1 MRPGPSTM
9 LERYKGLYKLQAKH
23 RIPTHRCDI
32 GRGQSG
38 QGAFLVQGEG
48 RAFRTPEELLS
59 AVGLYG
65 LTQRSFRDELE
76 VGAHEI
82 LKSAICPAGGAND

>member
-59 AVGLYG
+59 AVGSVRPDTAQLQG
-65 LTQRSFRDELE
+65 R
-76 VGAHEI
+76 
-82 LKSAICPAGGAND
+82 AGGGSA